1 MCCDAAQVCLKSFRW
16 KLINSVE
23 WNYDNLKKK
32 QRERKKMV
40 YFYLHNTNRQVT
52 DLMVV

>member
-23 WNYDNLKKK
+23 WNYGNLKKN
-32 QRERKKMV
+32 RERGKKWSI
-40 YFYLHNTNRQVT
+40 FTFTIPTGRSQI
-52 DLMVV
+52 